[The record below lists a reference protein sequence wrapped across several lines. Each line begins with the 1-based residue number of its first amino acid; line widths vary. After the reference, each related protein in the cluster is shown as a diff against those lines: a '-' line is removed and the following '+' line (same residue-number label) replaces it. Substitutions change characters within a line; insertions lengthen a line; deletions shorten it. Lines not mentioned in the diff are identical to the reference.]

1 MAQSSPLLHRSPS
14 PVVTEPAI
22 SGFDDLLRE
31 ARRQPEPQRL
41 LFVFMTAE
49 LPEDS
54 SPEQR
59 ERFAAGTGGTLVPL
73 MCVDKAS
80 HELTTFA
87 ALVEESRASAPEWAI
102 VFVACLAGQ
111 VGRAATHEDAETPLQ
126 RMVDAIKAG
135 SHGSFIP
142 FGRDGY
148 VVRFE

>member
-1 MAQSSPLLHRSPS
+1 MQHRLPSTSMDDPGISS
-14 PVVTEPAI
+14 
-22 SGFDDLLRE
+22 FDDLLRA
-31 ARRQPEPQRL
+31 ARQRPEPQRL
-41 LFVFMTAE
+41 LFVFMSAE

-54 SPEQR
+54 TPEQR
-59 ERFAAGTGGTLVPL
+59 ERFAAGIGGTLVPL

-87 ALVEESRASAPEWAI
+87 ALAEESRASAPEWAM

-111 VGRAATHEDAETPLQ
+111 VGRAVTHDDAEAPLQ

-142 FGRDGY
+142 FDRDGQP
-148 VVRFE
+148 VLFE

>member
-1 MAQSSPLLHRSPS
+1 MQHRVPSTSADDLSISS
-14 PVVTEPAI
+14 
-22 SGFDDLLRE
+22 FDDLLRA
-31 ARRQPEPQRL
+31 ARQRPEPQRL
-41 LFVFMTAE
+41 LFVFMSAE

-54 SPEQR
+54 TPEQR
-59 ERFAAGTGGTLVPL
+59 ERFAAGVGGTLVPL

-87 ALVEESRASAPEWAI
+87 ALAEESRASAPEWAM

-111 VGRAATHEDAETPLQ
+111 VGRAVTHDDAEAPLQ

-142 FGRDGY
+142 FDRDGQP
-148 VVRFE
+148 VQFE